1 MELPRTLAHVE
12 TKALS
17 GVEGLVMPPFF
28 PSRSLIFSPARVL
41 SWNEGPFSSF
51 AWKVG

>member
-12 TKALS
+12 TKVLS
-17 GVEGLVMPPFF
+17 RVEGLVMCPFF
-28 PSRSLIFSPARVL
+28 PSRLVFSPAKVL
-41 SWNEGPFSSF
+41 SWSEGPFSSF